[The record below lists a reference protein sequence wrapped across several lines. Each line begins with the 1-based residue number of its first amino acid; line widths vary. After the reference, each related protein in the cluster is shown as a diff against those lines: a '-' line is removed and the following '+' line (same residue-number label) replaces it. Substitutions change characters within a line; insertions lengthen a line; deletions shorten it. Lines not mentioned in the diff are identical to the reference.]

1 MGTAAK
7 AGEAS
12 RNGSTDGGTARCWV
26 GRGRGS
32 ALHGCAH
39 AAHLCAPRAS
49 TERAQARRRLAAD
62 AGRRW
67 RRLPVACSHPGSGT
81 RAALPGSRPQWAPWV
96 PGPRLLLRPCRPAKT
111 LHRGGSVRARQTLP
125 RTGEEAT
132 SWWPGPEGRERGRP
146 IARAICHDGGRA
158 AAAASVCPSSAKSCP
173 VLPLRGWRGFLSRG
187 RETQRPPSLSSP
199 CLKRPALWR
208 ARPPRSEGQGYQQLL
223 ARYSVGDGRALQ
235 SGCVNTC
242 PFTPREGRGEGVGK
256 EEAVCPPGIERS
268 LP

>member
-1 MGTAAK
+1 MGPPMAGPRSAGWAEAGGPRATAAP
-7 AGEAS
+7 
-12 RNGSTDGGTARCWV
+12 TLPT
-26 GRGRGS
+26 
-32 ALHGCAH
+32 
-39 AAHLCAPRAS
+39 CAPRGHRLSGRRPDGAS
-49 TERAQARRRLAAD
+49 RLTRGGGGGGFPSPAVIRAQGHGLHCPGPARS
-62 AGRRW
+62 GR
-67 RRLPVACSHPGSGT
+67 
-81 RAALPGSRPQWAPWV
+81 PGSR
-96 PGPRLLLRPCRPAKT
+96 GPRLLLRPCRPVKT
-111 LHRGGSVRARQTLP
+111 LHRGGSGRARQTLP

-208 ARPPRSEGQGYQQLL
+208 APPPPSEGQGYQQLL